1 MKFIQKIVFFPL
13 ILLISFSY
21 AQEKK
26 IISIDLRLKNL
37 PFGLKEYIPANK
49 PILGLALS
57 GGGARGIAQ
66 IGVLKALEE
75 ERIETE
81 IIVGTSMGSIV
92 GGLYSSGYSVDELD
106 SILTHTDWDE
116 LLSLG
121 NETSRRELFVDQKI
135 TDDRALLTLR
145 LEGLKL
151 IIPTSLSNGQKLSN
165 YLYLLASKA
174 PVHPKN
180 SFDDLWKKFRAVCTD
195 LISGK
200 MVVID
205 RGSLGRAMRA
215 SSSVSFLLKPI
226 KWDDWLLVDGGL
238 VSNIPVGVVKQYGVD
253 LVIAVNTTSPLRT
266 VKEIDLPW
274 EIADQVV
281 SIPIKKLNDLDLTI
295 ADIVITPQLNNRTAT
310 NFVNVDS
317 LIHIGYNNTLLV
329 ISSIKSKIDSVFKRK
344 INQKEF
350 YVKNIIRNEQ
360 TEKDLNLLINKYLVM
375 DSILSTDI
383 IRDLVKLYES
393 GKYNSIRIELT
404 ELQDST
410 EIEFIYKLN
419 PVVKQ
424 VKTIGI
430 TQVDSVMVNTIISS
444 LNNKPYNEKLIA
456 LTISS
461 ILKKYRQKGY
471 LLADFKSI
479 DFDELTGA
487 LLLYFDEG
495 LISEIQIEG
504 NYTEA
509 SLITREIPLKAGD
522 YFVYDKVKRAL
533 DNLRSTGFF
542 NDINMYVVEEK
553 GQNILKVI
561 VDEKISSVLRLGFL
575 LDETYNAQFSL
586 DIRDENLFGTGTDIG
601 LFLYGG
607 ASNRA
612 YIFELKNH
620 RILKT
625 YLTYNIS
632 AYYKFSDIDVYQD
645 KKTDSDKTFSR
656 EKTGEYR
663 QIFYGASLSLG
674 TQIEKFGN
682 LIFTGKYQIDEVKN
696 ILGAE
701 VEPFKTTLVS
711 VGINAVVDNMDR
723 YPYPQQGLYF
733 RGFYETAQ
741 SFLGGDEGF
750 TNIGFDSR
758 YFFKIGERSTIVPR
772 LKIGFGDETLPLSEQ
787 YLLGGMDS
795 FFGMRQNEFRGRQI
809 FLTSLMYRIELPFQI
824 FFNTY
829 LKFRYDLGSTWDV
842 PSQIKFKDL
851 RHGIGAVISF
861 DTPIGPAD
869 FGIGR
874 SFLLRKNLPDNPIS
888 WGDVVFYFSLGYKV
902 NISPSYF

>member
-1 MKFIQKIVFFPL
+1 MRFIQKIVFLSFL
-13 ILLISFSY
+13 LLISFSH

-26 IISIDLRLKNL
+26 IISLNLRLKNL
-37 PFGLKEYIPANK
+37 PFGLKEYIPANN

-75 ERIETE
+75 AEIEAE

-106 SILTHTDWDE
+106 SILVHTNWDE
-116 LLSLG
+116 LLSFG
-121 NETSRRELFVDQKI
+121 KETSRRELFIDQKI
-135 TDDRALLTLR
+135 TEDRALLTLR

-151 IIPTSLSNGQKLSN
+151 VIPTSLSNGQKLSN
-165 YLYLLASKA
+165 YLYLLISKA

-180 SFDDLWKKFRAVCTD
+180 SFDDLWKRFRPVCTD
-195 LISGK
+195 LITGK

-205 RGSLGRAMRA
+205 RGSLSRALRA
-215 SSSVSFLLKPI
+215 SSSVSFLLKPV
-226 KWDDWLLVDGGL
+226 KWGDWLLVDGGL
-238 VSNIPVGVVKQYGVD
+238 VSNIPVSVANQYGAD

-281 SIPIKKLNDLDLTI
+281 SIPIKKLNDMDLEN
-295 ADIVITPQLNNRTAT
+295 ANIVIAPQLNNRVAT
-310 NFVNVDS
+310 NFANIDS
-317 LIHIGYNNTLLV
+317 LISIGYKSTLPV
-329 ISSIKSKIDSVFKRK
+329 ISSIKVAIDSVFKRK
-344 INQKEF
+344 TGQKEF
-350 YVKNIIRNEQ
+350 YVKKIIKKDSGE
-360 TEKDLNLLINKYLVM
+360 EDLNYLIKKYSAM

-383 IRDLVKLYES
+383 IKDLAKLYES
-393 GKYNSIRIELT
+393 RKYNNIQIELT
-404 ELQDST
+404 ELQNST
-410 EIEFIYKLN
+410 EIEFIYKLK
-419 PVVKQ
+419 PIIKQ
-424 VKTIGI
+424 ITAIGI
-430 TQVDSVMVNTIISS
+430 TKVDSVIVNTIINS
-444 LNNKPYNEKLIA
+444 LNNKPYNEKHIA
-456 LTISS
+456 LTISN
-461 ILKKYRQKGY
+461 ILKRYRQRGY
-471 LLADFKSI
+471 LLAEFI
-479 DFDELTGA
+479 RLDFDELTGD
-487 LLLYFDEG
+487 LILYFEEG

-504 NYTEA
+504 NYTEG
-509 SLITREIPLKAGD
+509 SLITREIPLKAGE
-522 YFVYDKVKRAL
+522 YFVYDKVKKGL

-542 NDINMYVVEEK
+542 NDINMYIVEKE

-561 VDEKISSVLRLGFL
+561 VDEKISSVLRLGFI
-575 LDETYNAQFSL
+575 LDETYNSQFSV
-586 DIRDENLFGTGTDIG
+586 DIRDENLFGTGTGMG

-696 ILGAE
+696 INGSE

-711 VGINAVVDNMDR
+711 IGINAVVDNMDR

-750 TNIGFDSR
+750 TNIGLDSR
-758 YFFKIGERSTIVPR
+758 YYFKLGERSTIVPR
-772 LKIGFGDETLPLSEQ
+772 LKIGFGDVTLPLSEQ
-787 YLLGGMDS
+787 FLLGGMDS
-795 FFGMRQNEFRGRQI
+795 FFGMNQNEFRGRQI
-809 FLTSLMYRIELPFQI
+809 FLTSLMYRIKLPFQI
-824 FFNTY
+824 FFDTY
-829 LKFRYDLGSTWDV
+829 FKFRYDLGSTWEV
-842 PSQIKFKDL
+842 QTQISFKDL
-851 RHGIGAVISF
+851 RHGVGAVISF

-869 FGIGR
+869 FGVGR
-874 SFLLRKNLPDNPIS
+874 SFLLRKNLPENPIS
-888 WGDVVFYFSLGYKV
+888 WGDVVFYFSIGYKV

>member
-1 MKFIQKIVFFPL
+1 MRFIQKIVFLPL
-13 ILLISFSY
+13 ILLISFSH
-21 AQEKK
+21 AQEIK
-26 IISIDLRLKNL
+26 IISLDLRLKNL
-37 PFGLKEYIPANK
+37 PFGLKEYIPANN

-66 IGVLKALEE
+66 IGVLKALDEAG
-75 ERIETE
+75 IETE
-81 IIVGTSMGSIV
+81 VIVGTSMGSIV

-106 SILTHTDWDE
+106 SILIHTNWDD

-121 NETSRRELFVDQKI
+121 KETSRRELFVDQKI
-135 TDDRALLTLR
+135 TEDRALLTLR

-151 IIPTSLSNGQKLSN
+151 VIPTSLSNGQKLSN
-165 YLYLLASKA
+165 YLYLLVGQA

-180 SFDDLWKKFRAVCTD
+180 SFDDLWRKFRAVCTD
-195 LISGK
+195 LITGK

-205 RGSLGRAMRA
+205 RGSLSRALRA
-215 SSSVSFLLKPI
+215 SSSVSFLLKPV
-226 KWDDWLLVDGGL
+226 KWEDWLLVDGGL
-238 VSNIPVGVVKQYGVD
+238 VSNIPVSVVKQYGVD
-253 LVIAVNTTSPLRT
+253 LVLAVNTTSPLRT

-281 SIPIKKLNDLDLTI
+281 SIPIKKLNDMDLAI

-310 NFVNVDS
+310 DFTNLDS
-317 LIHIGYNNTLLV
+317 LISIGYRNTLPV
-329 ISSIKSKIDSVFKRK
+329 ISRIKAAIDSIFKRK
-344 INQKEF
+344 INRKEF
-350 YVKNIIRNEQ
+350 YIKNIIRKDSG
-360 TEKDLNLLINKYLVM
+360 EKDLNFLINKYSIM
-375 DSILSTDI
+375 DSILSVDI
-383 IRDLVKLYES
+383 IRDLAKLYES
-393 GKYNSIRIELT
+393 GKYNNIRIELT

-419 PVVKQ
+419 PLIKHVKA
-424 VKTIGI
+424 IGI
-430 TQVDSVMVNTIISS
+430 TKVDSVIVNKIIFS
-444 LNNKPYNEKLIA
+444 LNNKPYNNKLIA
-456 LTISS
+456 RTISL
-461 ILKKYRQKGY
+461 ILKRFRYNGY
-471 LLADFKSI
+471 LLADFTSL
-479 DFDELTGA
+479 DFDELTGD
-487 LLLYFDEG
+487 LKLYFEEG

-504 NYTEA
+504 NYTEP
-509 SLITREIPLKAGD
+509 SLITREIPLKVGD
-522 YFVYDKVKRAL
+522 YFVYDKVKRGL
-533 DNLRSTGFF
+533 DNLRSAGFF
-542 NDINMYVVEEK
+542 NDVNMYIVEEK
-553 GQNILKVI
+553 GQNVLRVI

-586 DIRDENLFGTGTDIG
+586 DIRDENLFGTGTGIG
-601 LFLYGG
+601 IFLYGG

-625 YLTYNIS
+625 YLTYNIN

-682 LIFTGKYQIDEVKN
+682 LIFTGKYQIDEVNN
-696 ILGAE
+696 ILGSE

-711 VGINAVVDNMDR
+711 IGINAIVDNVDR

-733 RGFYETAQ
+733 KGFYETAQ

-750 TNIGFDSR
+750 TNIGLDSWY
-758 YFFKIGERSTIVPR
+758 YFKLGERSTIVPR

-795 FFGMRQNEFRGRQI
+795 FFGMKQNEFRGRQI

-829 LKFRYDLGSTWDV
+829 LKFRYDLGSTWEV
-842 PSQIKFKDL
+842 QSQIKFKDL

-874 SFLLRKNLPDNPIS
+874 SFLLRKKLPENPIS
-888 WGDVVFYFSLGYKV
+888 WGDVVFYFSIGYKV